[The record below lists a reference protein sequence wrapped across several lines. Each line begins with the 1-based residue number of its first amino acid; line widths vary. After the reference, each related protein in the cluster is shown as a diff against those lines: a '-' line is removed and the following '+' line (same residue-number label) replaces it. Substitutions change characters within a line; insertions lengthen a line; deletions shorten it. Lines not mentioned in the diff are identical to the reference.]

1 MIKPSP
7 PKKPR
12 PKRLENS
19 IPTESGDGVI
29 DFQYL
34 EVEDVDATKNYSTV
48 GIESPT
54 KNYGLQYV
62 FNNVYAPGAAPLAN
76 GRAIRFCTEAPNYYI
91 EPLAMDKKIYPIEF
105 ALGSAY
111 PNPFN
116 PVTHLDLTVSKA
128 EIVKIYIID
137 LLGRE
142 VTELQDGMMVPGHYQ
157 VSWNGTNWFGNQI
170 ASGTYFAV
178 MKYGQGTQVRKL
190 LFLKK
195 IKK

>member
-1 MIKPSP
+1 M
-7 PKKPR
+7 
-12 PKRLENS
+12 
-19 IPTESGDGVI
+19 I

-76 GRAIRFCTEAPNYYI
+76 GRAIRFSTEAPNYYI

-190 LFLKK
+190 LFLK
-195 IKK
+195 